1 MSLAFIAVFSATV
14 FVASVTPGPSMLLA
28 LDHGIRYGRRRSLES
43 AFGNV
48 CGTLVQSAASLA
60 GLGAVLAGSEILFS
74 VIRWAG
80 AAYLAYLGIKII
92 IGGSLVSD
100 SPAAK
105 TGKRKSLFFQAFFV
119 TLGNPKAIF
128 FFSALYPQFIDSA
141 HMTVPHGCVMISI
154 TLIITFVCM
163 MLYASAGDRIKA
175 LFKRRRLGRALSAA
189 VGGSLIAIG
198 AKIAFDRR

>member
-28 LDHGIRYGRRRSLES
+28 LDHGIRYGRRRALES

-74 VIRWAG
+74 AIRWAG

-92 IGGSLVSD
+92 IGGNLVSD
-100 SPAAK
+100 TPPENQEK
-105 TGKRKSLFFQAFFV
+105 GKSLFLQAFFV
-119 TLGNPKAIF
+119 SLGNPKAIF
-128 FFSALYPQFIDSA
+128 FFSALYPQFIDGA

-154 TLIITFVCM
+154 TLFITFTCM
-163 MLYASAGDRIKA
+163 MLYASAGERIKA
-175 LFKRRRLGRALSAA
+175 LFARKKLGRALSTA
-189 VGGSLIAIG
+189 VGGSLVAIG